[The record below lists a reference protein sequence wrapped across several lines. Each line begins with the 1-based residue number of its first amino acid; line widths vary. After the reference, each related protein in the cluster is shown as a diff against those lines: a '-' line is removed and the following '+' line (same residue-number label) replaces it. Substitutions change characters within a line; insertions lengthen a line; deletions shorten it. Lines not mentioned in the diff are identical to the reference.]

1 MTFVKTKTNQIAQP
15 EQKPYE
21 RPVFETLD
29 TLKRQSNN
37 SVLMR
42 PTLNSRGRF
51 VNRSVCGS
59 PKSLETTLQSKDTYK
74 KDYNDLK
81 QLLIKT

>member
-1 MTFVKTKTNQIAQP
+1 
-15 EQKPYE
+15 
-21 RPVFETLD
+21 
-29 TLKRQSNN
+29 
-37 SVLMR
+37 MR

-59 PKSLETTLQSKDTYK
+59 PKTLETTLNGKDTYR